1 MRILHCG
8 DIHIRTVSRYIE
20 TRQVFDNLFIRL
32 KELEKNNLWDRT
44 TDRLY
49 VGGDIVHSKLQL
61 SPEAVSL
68 VHYFFNGLS
77 EFGEVDIIL
86 GNHDCNLGNPD
97 RPDAISPIVEALD
110 NSKLHLY
117 KSPQLVDIPNSNLT
131 YGIFS
136 VLHDNAGPKFIK
148 DEDRCYIALFHGP
161 INNSLTDINFKLSS
175 DYTVEDFKEYDCGLF
190 ADIHKRQDLDSKGMF
205 AYSGSI
211 FQNNY
216 AGFGGAIMLGNYQGI
231 ICKENLFILN
241 QAGIK
246 KIISLLSK

>member
-32 KELEKNNLWDRT
+32 NELEKNNLWDRT
-44 TDRLY
+44 IDRLY

-110 NSKLHLY
+110 NSKL
-117 KSPQLVDIPNSNLT
+117 S
-131 YGIFS
+131 
-136 VLHDNAGPKFIK
+136 
-148 DEDRCYIALFHGP
+148 
-161 INNSLTDINFKLSS
+161 
-175 DYTVEDFKEYDCGLF
+175 
-190 ADIHKRQDLDSKGMF
+190 
-205 AYSGSI
+205 
-211 FQNNY
+211 
-216 AGFGGAIMLGNYQGI
+216 
-231 ICKENLFILN
+231 
-241 QAGIK
+241 
-246 KIISLLSK
+246 